1 MRVVILP
8 TEQEVSHFAA
18 DIISDAIKG
27 KPDLVLG
34 LATGSTPRATYEIL
48 IEKYQQGELSFKR
61 VSTFNLDEYVGL
73 APNHSQSYRYF
84 MNKHLF
90 NHIDIDIQNI
100 NIPECLNNDY
110 EKCSADY
117 ETLIAEQGGI
127 GVQLLGLGSNGH
139 IGFNE
144 PTSSLSSKTR
154 IKTLTEKT
162 IENNSR
168 FFSSSEFQPSLAIT
182 MGIGTILES
191 KSILL
196 IATGKKKKKAV
207 VDMIEGPLSAMC
219 PASSLQL
226 HDNAVI
232 VLDEVAAS
240 GLELCEYYLYTEQ
253 VRNAVK

>member
-8 TEQEVSHFAA
+8 NEQEVSFFAA
-18 DIISDAIKG
+18 DSIANVIKQN
-27 KPDLVLG
+27 PSAVLG
-34 LATGSTPRATYEIL
+34 LATGGSPLLTYEIL
-48 IEKYQQGELSFKR
+48 IDKYRQGRLSFKNTC
-61 VSTFNLDEYVGL
+61 VFNLDEYIGL
-73 APNHSQSYRYF
+73 PPTHSQSYRFF
-84 MNKHLF
+84 MNKYLF
-90 NHIDIDIQNI
+90 EHIDIDIQNTY
-100 NIPECLNNDY
+100 IPECASNKY
-110 EKCSADY
+110 EQCCQNY
-117 ETLIAEQGGI
+117 EASIAEHGGI
-127 GVQLLGLGSNGH
+127 DIQLLGLGDNGH